1 MAILLS
7 LYIYICTFLNNT
19 ITECLSSSRN
29 IHIHFLSLYIY
40 IHLKKKKEMR
50 YIYKCTKFFFL
61 CISSQRYRFV
71 FISCWFFLILII
83 SAVNSLNVFF
93 FYHPVYIY
101 YILSSRS
108 CTSQTRSCPSRHT
121 AIMAIRRNR
130 CTSSGTVRKSSSRV
144 KTSRSQAQGRTLRLF
159 GTDLMRHAII
169 RRRSPRVIYCLILY
183 RLTPLV
189 FRP

>member
-1 MAILLS
+1 
-7 LYIYICTFLNNT
+7 
-19 ITECLSSSRN
+19 
-29 IHIHFLSLYIY
+29 
-40 IHLKKKKEMR
+40 MR

-61 CISSQRYRFV
+61 CISSQRYRFI
-71 FISCWFFLILII
+71 FISILI
-83 SAVNSLNVFF
+83 SLDLDHLRCELTECFFFFF

-189 FRP
+189 FWSIVSDSNPIFSANCIIHPLSIHSSILCQLIDRTI

>member
-1 MAILLS
+1 M
-7 LYIYICTFLNNT
+7 
-19 ITECLSSSRN
+19 
-29 IHIHFLSLYIY
+29 HQVFLSLYIFTK
-40 IHLKKKKEMR
+40 ISF
-50 YIYKCTKFFFL
+50 YIYFYIDFSWSWSSPLWTHWMFFF
-61 CISSQRYRFV
+61 
-71 FISCWFFLILII
+71 
-83 SAVNSLNVFF
+83 FF

-189 FRP
+189 FWSIVSDSNPIFSANCIIHPLSIHSSILCQLIDRTI

>member
-1 MAILLS
+1 M
-7 LYIYICTFLNNT
+7 
-19 ITECLSSSRN
+19 
-29 IHIHFLSLYIY
+29 HQVFLSLYIFTKISFCIY
-40 IHLKKKKEMR
+40 FLLIFLDFDHLRCELTE
-50 YIYKCTKFFFL
+50 C
-61 CISSQRYRFV
+61 
-71 FISCWFFLILII
+71 
-83 SAVNSLNVFF
+83 FF